1 MVTAN
6 FHMPRALTELQH
18 ELPEVALVP
27 YPVVSDKVRVD
38 AWWENPET
46 ARLLFL
52 EYLKY
57 IVAKVRIWLPF
68 LFE

>member
-1 MVTAN
+1 MAAQKRVS
-6 FHMPRALTELQH
+6 LQDRMRI
-18 ELPEVALVP
+18 E
-27 YPVVSDKVRVD
+27 

-57 IVAKVRIWLPF
+57 IVARIRPWLPASSA
-68 LFE
+68 

>member
-1 MVTAN
+1 
-6 FHMPRALTELQH
+6 MPRALTELQH
-18 ELPEVALVP
+18 ELPEVTLVP

-68 LFE
+68 LFD